1 MVNGYVH
8 KEDIDNE
15 MELDKEG
22 CWVTY
27 EYYEKLKKQLKQ
39 SEILLKASS
48 VVESEVDGE

>member
-1 MVNGYVH
+1 MVNGIVH
-8 KEDIDNE
+8 REEIDNE
-15 MELDKEG
+15 MDKEG

-48 VVESEVDGE
+48 VVESEDDDQ